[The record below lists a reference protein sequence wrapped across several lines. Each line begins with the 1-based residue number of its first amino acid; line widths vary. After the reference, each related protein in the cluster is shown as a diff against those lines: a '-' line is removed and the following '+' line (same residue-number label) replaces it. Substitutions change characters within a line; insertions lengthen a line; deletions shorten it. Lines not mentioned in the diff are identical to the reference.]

1 MCTLNFEFI
10 IMTYYFVFTVY
21 EFYYKK
27 ALVKILSWII
37 YLNDIEEWSSTYAKE
52 SSHPLCE
59 NPLDNPLFH
68 LHLSA

>member
-27 ALVKILSWII
+27 ALVKILSWMI
-37 YLNDIEEWSSTYAKE
+37 YLNDIEDFIYA
-52 SSHPLCE
+52 
-59 NPLDNPLFH
+59 FH
-68 LHLSA
+68 NL